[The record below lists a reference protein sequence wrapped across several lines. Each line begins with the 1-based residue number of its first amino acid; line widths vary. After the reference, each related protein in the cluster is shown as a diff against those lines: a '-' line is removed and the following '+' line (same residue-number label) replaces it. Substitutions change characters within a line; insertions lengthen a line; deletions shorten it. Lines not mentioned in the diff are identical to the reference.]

1 MPITPNAPCHERW
14 SQLSPTGDGPTSGG
28 AEKYCQKCDKTV
40 VDMTALTR
48 RQAEKLLV
56 QAGGELCGRLRV
68 DPSGAP
74 VFRREGQRAPSLLG
88 LATAS
93 LLAACGSTTEESGSS
108 TSVAASV
115 EARSPEVT
123 TGGDHLLSSD
133 GVGGSLARPMMP
145 LADDRPATS
154 STATEAEAIVPTI
167 ASLAPSGVETD
178 ADVVPTADQL
188 LLTERKE
195 EDRHPVR
202 HGGRRRV
209 RTVPT
214 VDAVDPPDTS
224 TTARRRNNGSHT
236 VSVAP
241 TTPGA
246 PSINTPPPEMY
257 LGGISY
263 TP

>member
-14 SQLSPTGDGPTSGG
+14 SELSPTTSE
-28 AEKYCQKCDKTV
+28 ARYCQKCDKTV

-74 VFRREGQRAPSLLG
+74 VFRREAQRAPGLLG

-108 TSVAASV
+108 TGVAASL
-115 EARSPEVT
+115 ESSSPETT
-123 TGGDHLLSSD
+123 TGGDHLLEAPPGAGTS
-133 GVGGSLARPMMP
+133 GSLARPMMP
-145 LADDRPATS
+145 LADDRPTTS
-154 STATEAEAIVPTI
+154 VSTAETEAPPATI
-167 ASLAPSGVETD
+167 ASLDPMADTD
-178 ADVVPTADQL
+178 AEVVPTADQL

-195 EDRHPVR
+195 EDRHPAR
-202 HGGRRRV
+202 HAGRHRSV
-209 RTVPT
+209 RTVDT
-214 VDAVDPPDTS
+214 DPPDT
-224 TTARRRNNGSHT
+224 TTNTTTGRRRNNGSHT

-241 TTPGA
+241 TTPSA
-246 PSINTPPPEMY
+246 PSINTPPVEMY